1 MLLISCPNCGSRDE
15 TEFHY
20 GGQAH
25 VPYPE
30 NPNELTDRE
39 WAEYLFYRDNTKGT
53 FAERWLHSTG
63 CRQWFNMLRDTV
75 TYDIKAVYP
84 MGTPRPD
91 GAGTPT
97 AETGTASLAADST
110 TTGTAAPS
118 ISGTSIA
125 PADPAPS
132 TTAPKGATK

>member
-30 NPNELTDRE
+30 NPNELNDVE
-39 WAEYLFYRDNTKGT
+39 WSRYLFYRENTKGA

-75 TYDIKAVYP
+75 TYDIQAIYP

-91 GAGTPT
+91 SPAATSSNPGTKP
-97 AETGTASLAADST
+97 G
-110 TTGTAAPS
+110 
-118 ISGTSIA
+118 
-125 PADPAPS
+125 
-132 TTAPKGATK
+132 TTAPEGATK